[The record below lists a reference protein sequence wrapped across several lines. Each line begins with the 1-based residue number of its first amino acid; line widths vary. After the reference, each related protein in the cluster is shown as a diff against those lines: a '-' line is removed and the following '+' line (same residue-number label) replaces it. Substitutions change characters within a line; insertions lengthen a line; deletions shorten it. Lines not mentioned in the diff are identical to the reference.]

1 MVHHVSMPPEIKA
14 ILDSVVGPTPLRGSG
29 QSSPQPLP
37 VIGATLGRS
46 AGLQTTGSSSP
57 GRRAGVTAST
67 FVKPDGKS
75 GRSGYSPPQTAS
87 SLSRTT
93 GRNSLDSERKR
104 DASPGKKQLEM
115 ESPRREPGR
124 RSSVSVLLAPKP
136 SKDDYTPEREKR
148 RTLNAINTNTVT
160 PSQRSSPSNSIRSK
174 SLEAGLTELSIAS
187 PSSAGSSSGSSASS
201 DITVDGGFTDYLS
214 DESEAELQRQA
225 EVRAAMLAQTK
236 TEEQEFRAARQQ
248 LATVD
253 LRPPKSWNTNMARSQ
268 ATSRPAPSFVSA
280 GAGY

>member
-1 MVHHVSMPPEIKA
+1 M
-14 ILDSVVGPTPLRGSG
+14 
-29 QSSPQPLP
+29 
-37 VIGATLGRS
+37 
-46 AGLQTTGSSSP
+46 
-57 GRRAGVTAST
+57 GRRAGVSAST

-87 SLSRTT
+87 SLSRAT
-93 GRNSLDSERKR
+93 GRTSLDSERTR
-104 DASPGKKQLEM
+104 DSSPGKRQLET
-115 ESPRREPGR
+115 ESLNRSPGR
-124 RSSVSVLLAPKP
+124 RSSVSALLTPKSP
-136 SKDDYTPEREKR
+136 KDEYTPEREKR
-148 RTLNAINTNTVT
+148 RTLNAINTNTIAA
-160 PSQRSSPSNSIRSK
+160 SQRSSPSNSIRSK
-174 SLEAGLTELSIAS
+174 TLEAGLAELAIAS

-225 EVRAAMLAQTK
+225 ELRAALIAQTK
-236 TEEQEFRAARQQ
+236 VEDQEFKAARQQ

-268 ATSRPAPSFVSA
+268 TASRPTPSFVSA

>member
-1 MVHHVSMPPEIKA
+1 MPPEIKA
-14 ILDSVVGPTPLRGSG
+14 ILDSIVGPAPVRGSS
-29 QSSPQPLP
+29 QPSPQSPP
-37 VIGATLGRS
+37 VLSATLGRG
-46 AGLQTTGSSSP
+46 AGLQTSGSPSAS
-57 GRRAGVTAST
+57 RRAGAIAST
-67 FVKPDGKS
+67 LVKLEGKS

-93 GRNSLDSERKR
+93 GRASLDAERNRDTSPSKR
-104 DASPGKKQLEM
+104 QLET
-115 ESPRREPGR
+115 ESLHRNSGR
-124 RSSVSVLLAPKP
+124 RASVSALLSPKS
-136 SKDDYTPEREKR
+136 SKDDYAPEREKR
-148 RTLNAINTNTVT
+148 RTLNAINTNTTT

-174 SLEAGLTELSIAS
+174 TLEVGLAELSIAS

-225 EVRAAMLAQTK
+225 ELRAAQVAQTK
-236 TEEQEFRAARQQ
+236 MEEQEFKAARQQ

-253 LRPPKSWNTNMARSQ
+253 LLPPKSWNPNMGRSQ
-268 ATSRPAPSFVSA
+268 AAPRPSPSYVSA